1 MPHLKRCLNGMT
13 QAVTPILG
21 VCRLSSRPDWVRGM
35 TVGDGLSQAEFLLL
49 RIAYLTF
56 SRPPSSSSK
65 SVTRMVS
72 ASCEMV
78 LAGDY
83 DVVIGRKILNL
94 MRLIGFAPP
103 GKETNA
109 KMIRI
114 RIHNREAVF
123 FLDWRLVG
131 EL

>member
-1 MPHLKRCLNGMT
+1 M
-13 QAVTPILG
+13 
-21 VCRLSSRPDWVRGM
+21 M
-35 TVGDGLSQAEFLLL
+35 TVGNGVSQAEFLLL

-56 SRPPSSSSK
+56 SRLPGSSFK
-65 SVTRMVS
+65 NVTRMVS